1 MSTEPNHLPASK
13 PHIMYIHVYVDMC
26 VFACGCLSVMIL
38 LKSLVLMEGFANDED
53 DDDDGALIIEQ
64 LNC

>member
-1 MSTEPNHLPASK
+1 
-13 PHIMYIHVYVDMC
+13 MYIHVYVDMC